1 MRITSSGS
9 SASRRGESMSELSN
23 RLSQLRQWLDDVV
36 EADRLVDNV
45 SDLLGQRNGLR
56 AQLAELD
63 AEIVKKRQAVEQEA
77 AALDVHL
84 ATRQRS
90 FAEEIA
96 RMEEQTATAKT
107 GQRNRLGAQLAELEA
122 EIVKKRQAVEQ

>member
-1 MRITSSGS
+1 
-9 SASRRGESMSELSN
+9 
-23 RLSQLRQWLDDVV
+23 
-36 EADRLVDNV
+36 
-45 SDLLGQRNGLR
+45 
-56 AQLAELD
+56 QLAELD

-107 GQRNRLGAQLAELEA
+107 GQRHGLRALLAELDA
-122 EIVKKRQAVEQ
+122 EIATKRGAVEQRGASRPDGPPLRRSLPTWRSKRRRRRPNRRVPNTTCVTCV